1 MAIYP
6 TILVP
11 LEDSIQSRRVL
22 PYATSLA
29 AATHGRLVLLQSI
42 AHTDLRFHAEGF
54 LERIAE
60 HIPRQSVAVETC
72 VEEGDA
78 GQVIV
83 GVAAR
88 IQADLIALAT
98 DRSTDLDRW
107 LNGSVADWVLRHTP
121 VPVFLV
127 PPACEQQW
135 ADGHTLRVL
144 VPLDGSPFAE
154 EVLEPATRIAQF
166 INSEIVLLRAVHDG
180 SPSVVAAQSYLDQ
193 VCARL
198 SGRGLRVTSQV
209 VAGDPARAIAY
220 PGTATNISMI
230 AMATHGRTGVARLM
244 LGSVATQTLQRATV
258 PLLLVRPAELRVR
271 ASQPDEKGV
280 EASPV
285 PISS

>member
-1 MAIYP
+1 MAIHP

-29 AATHGRLVLLQSI
+29 AAGHGRLVLLQSI

-88 IQADLIALAT
+88 ILADLIALAT

-127 PPACEQQW
+127 PPVCEQEW
-135 ADGHTLRVL
+135 ADDHTLRVL
-144 VPLDGSPFAE
+144 VALDGSPFAE
-154 EVLEPATRIAQF
+154 EVLAPVTGIAQF
-166 INSEIVLLRAVHDG
+166 INSEIVLLRAVDDG
-180 SPSVVAAQSYLDQ
+180 GSSDAAQSYLDE
-193 VCARL
+193 VGARL

-209 VAGDPARAIAY
+209 VAGDPAWAIAH
-220 PGTATNISMI
+220 PGTAANISMI

-244 LGSVATQTLQRATV
+244 LGSVATRTLQRATV
-258 PLLLVRPAELRVR
+258 PLVLVRPAELRVR
-271 ASQPDEKGV
+271 ASRPDEKAV
-280 EASPV
+280 ETPPV